1 MINLLVSKLPLV
13 WLPTRVWLR
22 GFAPIQPELLM
33 RPVTDAG
40 LARTLVFLV
49 HPKDV
54 GYGLR
59 SELYAGQ
66 SFHTKLR
73 ERTWICAR
81 GLSLCRKRKVSPLQ
95 TTVHTYA
102 HVVGNNAL
110 LAFKDSATQT
120 LSQRHTHSFKLFS
133 AARKDLIRVAQLLAR
148 LRQLPLEVMKRE
160 KKHGK

>member
-49 HPKDV
+49 HPEDV

-73 ERTWICAR
+73 ERTWICAL
-81 GLSLCRKRKVSPLQ
+81 GAFVMSKEESVS
-95 TTVHTYA
+95 TTDY
-102 HVVGNNAL
+102 
-110 LAFKDSATQT
+110 SAYVCTR
-120 LSQRHTHSFKLFS
+120 S
-133 AARKDLIRVAQLLAR
+133 
-148 LRQLPLEVMKRE
+148 
-160 KKHGK
+160 G

>member
-102 HVVGNNAL
+102 HVVGNDAL
-110 LAFKDSATQT
+110 LAFKDSAT
-120 LSQRHTHSFKLFS
+120 
-133 AARKDLIRVAQLLAR
+133 
-148 LRQLPLEVMKRE
+148 
-160 KKHGK
+160 